1 MQRRRAKAG
10 VYTPG
15 QDSRGPPTAKSNVSS
30 PSTSHPCQS
39 LQRLRMR
46 PFILLAFSTL
56 VSAIHAEHRP
66 EWVKSVVAS
75 ASSAYAPYFTTAS
88 RVVERQSRPAQ
99 HGGRPQHNLPR
110 PYYPIQPSLN
120 STDNSTDGSCSF
132 WLEDVQH
139 QGNAPFQADG
149 SYQVFRNVKDYG
161 AVGDGLT
168 DDSAA
173 INLAISS
180 GNRCGPGSCNSSTT
194 TPALVYFPSGDY
206 LVSSS
211 IINYYDTQIIGNP
224 NCLPTI
230 LASSSLTGW
239 VIDSSGFGATNTF
252 FRQIRN
258 LIIDTTA
265 VPPEVAVTG
274 IFWPTA
280 QATRLQNLVF
290 KLSEAAGTQHQG
302 VFISE
307 GSGGM
312 INDLVAYG
320 GCKST
325 YGNIW
330 TTLSDC

>member
-1 MQRRRAKAG
+1 
-10 VYTPG
+10 
-15 QDSRGPPTAKSNVSS
+15 
-30 PSTSHPCQS
+30 
-39 LQRLRMR
+39 MR
-46 PFILLAFSTL
+46 PFFFLAFASL
-56 VSAIHAEHRP
+56 AFAIDANHEP

-75 ASSAYAPYFTTAS
+75 ASSAYAPYFTEAS
-88 RVVERQSRPAQ
+88 KVVERQVRPPRSS
-99 HGGRPQHNLPR
+99 GRPGYSDPQ
-110 PYYPIQPSLN
+110 PYYPVHPSFN
-120 STDNSTDGSCSF
+120 GTSSINGSCSF
-132 WLEDVQH
+132 WLEQIQH
-139 QGNAPFQADG
+139 QGKAPYQSDAT
-149 SYQVFRNVKDYG
+149 YQVFRNVKDFG
-161 AVGDGLT
+161 ATGDGVT
-168 DDSAA
+168 DDTAA

-180 GNRCGPGSCNSSTT
+180 GDRCGPGSCNSSTT
-194 TPALVYFPSGDY
+194 TPALVYFPPGDY

-258 LIIDTTA
+258 LVIDMTA
-265 VPPEVAVTG
+265 VAPEVAVTG

-290 KLSEAAGTQHQG
+290 KMSEASGTQHQG

-307 GSGGM
+307 GSGGI

-320 GCKST
+320 GRKSLCPP
-325 YGNIW
+325 YPK
-330 TTLSDC
+330 LD